1 MNKGFVFMTED
12 YSIFHLAL
20 ERGVLGQQDRCAVLL
35 ASASEHLSKT
45 PPGDIPL
52 EISASGRGRHE
63 VCPRKSTCDL
73 HR

>member
-20 ERGVLGQQDRCAVLL
+20 ERGVLGQQDRCAVL
-35 ASASEHLSKT
+35 T
-45 PPGDIPL
+45 DPPPGDIPL